1 MHLFWQAGIGESP
14 FAYRYGSVLLGL
26 LGVAAAMRLGW
37 RWYGAAVGLSAGIM
51 VAVSP
56 LLWDYSQEVRAYIA
70 VPLLAILLLYGA
82 DRLLHHHPRQRDWA
96 LVFLTELVAL
106 YTHNLAVPLVIWL
119 NVTLILFWL
128 FRRDGRHLT
137 LWIVSQVA
145 LGLLYLPWV
154 LSQTPSGT
162 PLNTPPT
169 VGLGLLRDI
178 WYSYFLPVPLQLR
191 DAGSSLPLDLLGLL
205 LLVGSVAL
213 LLKILRTIPPIT
225 SRHPLVSSFP
235 SSLIPRPSYL
245 LLSHILLVP
254 TFTTILILA
263 AHIDFHPRY
272 FIAAL
277 PATLILL
284 AAGVAALS
292 KLVCENPTCRDKTC
306 PVRSNPF
313 RRLCL
318 PVQHRRHPIHPRLPA
333 RRLRRTG
340 RLLCLA
346 PPRHSDFAA
355 VPHRTRPSGLLRR
368 STRYSGAVCEPPAL
382 CR

>member
-1 MHLFWQAGIGESP
+1 
-14 FAYRYGSVLLGL
+14 
-26 LGVAAAMRLGW
+26 
-37 RWYGAAVGLSAGIM
+37 M

-178 WYSYFLPVPLQLR
+178 WYSYFLPVPLQLH
-191 DAGSSLPLDLLGLL
+191 DTGSSLRPRPARPSAAGRVSCPVTQNPADDTPNHQ
-205 LLVGSVAL
+205 SPP
-213 LLKILRTIPPIT
+213 TCFFFSFIP
-225 SRHPLVSSFP
+225 HP
-235 SSLIPRPSYL
+235 SSLIPPSLPHPACPDLY
-245 LLSHILLVP
+245 HHP
-254 TFTTILILA
+254 
-263 AHIDFHPRY
+263 HPRR
-272 FIAAL
+272 
-277 PATLILL
+277 P
-284 AAGVAALS
+284 
-292 KLVCENPTCRDKTC
+292 
-306 PVRSNPF
+306 
-313 RRLCL
+313 
-318 PVQHRRHPIHPRLPA
+318 HRLPPA
-333 RRLRRTG
+333 LFYRR
-340 RLLCLA
+340 
-346 PPRHSDFAA
+346 PPRH
-355 VPHRTRPSGLLRR
+355 PHSAGGRGSSVTNL
-368 STRYSGAVCEPPAL
+368 VC
-382 CR
+382 